1 MFVWVQTPQV
11 KAALHVAADAN
22 FFSGDNGV
30 GFTYN
35 ITEPNLMPFYVQVA
49 KETNLRVLVY
59 NGDTDPGINSFVA
72 QNWTSSLGLK
82 ETEERRPW
90 TLDNKEYMGG
100 YVTRYEGNFDY
111 LTIRGSGHMVP
122 EFKPKVTLAFLTKWI
137 NNEEWDT
144 WDGKN
149 LEL

>member
-1 MFVWVQTPQV
+1 M
-11 KAALHVAADAN
+11 
-22 FFSGDNGV
+22 
-30 GFTYN
+30 
-35 ITEPNLMPFYVQVA
+35 
-49 KETNLRVLVY
+49 VY

-82 ETEERRPW
+82 ELEEWRPW

-137 NNEEWDT
+137 NNEAWDT